1 MNDMPTLA
9 TRIASALALAFY
21 GVVAL
26 CSLYV
31 ISKLPEPKPRLA
43 CSVAEISPDFT
54 NQDREKCRQA
64 RGHKL

>member
-1 MNDMPTLA
+1 MSEKPNRL

-21 GVVAL
+21 GSVAL
-26 CSLYV
+26 FSLYA
-31 ISKLPEPKPRLA
+31 ISKLPEQKPRLA